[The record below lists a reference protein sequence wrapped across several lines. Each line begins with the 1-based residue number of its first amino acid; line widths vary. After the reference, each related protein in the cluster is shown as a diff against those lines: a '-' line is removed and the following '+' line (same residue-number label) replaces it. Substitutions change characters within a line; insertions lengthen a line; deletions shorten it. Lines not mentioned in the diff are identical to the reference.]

1 LTDITLNKSIR
12 DSWIWKDPEILKAY
26 LDFTIGPE
34 VRSVTQLAREW
45 NWSRHRVYR
54 FLEKI
59 ADSTPSVTVSVTT
72 KSTNKE
78 TSPDKRTLSG
88 TPNGTLSVAS
98 PSKSV
103 SSQSA
108 SSTTNTTTTLPTSY
122 RPLSS
127 LSSTTKK
134 KKEEKPVIRITEKE
148 ERKSYTD
155 RPKDLAMVIE
165 YFIEKKVPNPKQ
177 NAELFYDH
185 YESVGWI
192 RGKTKI
198 KRWRSCL
205 TQWKDTFSNGGRSR
219 GFRGSYLGGPES
231 GYQERTYTYQCLEH
245 PKYKTTSET
254 NRLFKRCPECY
265 VPLKRVDSE

>member
-1 LTDITLNKSIR
+1 MTDITLNKSIR

-34 VRSVTQLAREW
+34 DRSVDKLAKDW
-45 NWSRHRVYR
+45 NWSRPRVYR
-54 FLEKI
+54 FLEKV
-59 ADSTPSVTVSVTT
+59 ASVTTGVTTSVTTNSTNNGTYPDERTDSVTPSVT
-72 KSTNKE
+72 
-78 TSPDKRTLSG
+78 
-88 TPNGTLSVAS
+88 S

-108 SSTTNTTTTLPTSY
+108 SSTTNTTTTLPTTY

-165 YFIEKKVPNPKQ
+165 YFVEKKVPNPKQ

-205 TQWKDTFSNGGRSR
+205 TQWKDTFSSGGRSR
-219 GFRGSYLGGPES
+219 GLRGSYLGGPES

-245 PKYKTTSET
+245 PKYKTVSESD
-254 NRLFKRCPECY
+254 RLFKRCPECY
-265 VPLKRVDSE
+265 VRLKRVDSE